1 MFKNILEAQPV
12 FFNQQRSRYPLQVL
26 VTAGGAKAVARVTP
40 GFPLLSGLKI
50 FSVYFQAAFL
60 VHLYKKN
67 HLFSAQICHL
77 SLFKKNHF
85 TMRH

>member
-40 GFPLLSGLKI
+40 GFPLLSGLKY
-50 FSVYFQAAFL
+50 STPYFHGSIYIA
-60 VHLYKKN
+60 V
-67 HLFSAQICHL
+67 S
-77 SLFKKNHF
+77 
-85 TMRH
+85 